1 MSLKI
6 VMNGICEDF
15 KTGFKVGSTKN
26 ICKFDCNIHNFIL

>member
-15 KTGFKVGSTKN
+15 KDNTGVKVGSAKN
-26 ICKFDCNIHNFIL
+26 ICNIHNFIL